1 MTTSYIKR
9 IEISK
14 LWGKHNIVWD
24 NLNPDVN
31 ILVGINGSG
40 KSTLL
45 KIIYAAICRD
55 EKSISNLNFK
65 NARIENQNN
74 WHNIETISRKKKKFT
89 EGDINDLNNEISE
102 DFKLISGVGYENEFI
117 ERYEFISTFDVPT
130 NRSKLKS
137 DESPLMLELRNL
149 ILQTGTN
156 SFNDYRL
163 SATISPEKAVDVS
176 NRINKLFVRINSLFS
191 NTHKTIE
198 IDATNNIVFRT
209 ESDTIQLEQLSSGEK
224 QLLLILF
231 KVFLMDEKPYVLLM
245 DEPEISLHISW
256 QQSLIETI
264 RTLNPNC
271 QLIIATH
278 SPSIFGKGWGD
289 KVTFMEKLFVN

>member
-1 MTTSYIKR
+1 MSTSYIKR
-9 IEISK
+9 VEISK
-14 LWGKHNIVWD
+14 LWGKYDIVWD
-24 NLNPDVN
+24 NLHPDVN

-45 KIIYAAICRD
+45 KVINALLFLDRRPLQKLGIDKAKLNGLPNPDNTYFNLIIDY
-55 EKSISNLNFK
+55 KNGGFLSNYV
-65 NARIENQNN
+65 
-74 WHNIETISRKKKKFT
+74 
-89 EGDINDLNNEISE
+89 SE
-102 DFKLISGVGYENEFI
+102 FEFDGL
-117 ERYEFISTFDVPT
+117 STFDVPVS
-130 NRSKLKS
+130 NKSKLKQ

-149 ILQTGTN
+149 ILQTGTG

-163 SATISPEKAVDVS
+163 RATQSKELSDKINTRIK
-176 NRINKLFVRINSLFS
+176 NFFKQINKLFE
-191 NTHKTIE
+191 KTNKKIE
-198 IDATNNIVFRT
+198 IDFSNRIVFNSET
-209 ESDTIQLEQLSSGEK
+209 ETIQLEQLSSGEK

-256 QQSLIETI
+256 QQDLIKTI

-289 KVTFMEKLFVN
+289 KITFMENLIKM

>member
-1 MTTSYIKR
+1 MSTSYIKR
-9 IEISK
+9 VEISK
-14 LWGKHNIVWD
+14 LWGKYDIVWD
-24 NLNPDVN
+24 NLHPDVN

-45 KIIYAAICRD
+45 KVINALLFLDRRPLQKLGIDKAKLNGLPNPDNTYFNLIIDY
-55 EKSISNLNFK
+55 KNGGFLSNYV
-65 NARIENQNN
+65 
-74 WHNIETISRKKKKFT
+74 
-89 EGDINDLNNEISE
+89 SE
-102 DFKLISGVGYENEFI
+102 FEFDGL
-117 ERYEFISTFDVPT
+117 STFDVPVS
-130 NRSKLKS
+130 NKSKLKQ

-149 ILQTGTN
+149 ILQTGTG

-163 SATISPEKAVDVS
+163 RATQSKELSDKINTRIK
-176 NRINKLFVRINSLFS
+176 NFFKQINKLFE
-191 NTHKTIE
+191 NTNKKIE
-198 IDATNNIVFRT
+198 IDFSNRIVFNSET
-209 ESDTIQLEQLSSGEK
+209 ETIQLEQLSSGEK

-256 QQSLIETI
+256 QQDLIKTI

-289 KVTFMEKLFVN
+289 KITFMEKLFVK

>member
-1 MTTSYIKR
+1 MSTSYIKR
-9 IEISK
+9 VEISK
-14 LWGKHNIVWD
+14 LWGKYDIVWD
-24 NLNPDVN
+24 NLHPDVN

-45 KIIYAAICRD
+45 KVINALLFLDRRPLQKLGIDKAKLNGLPNPDNTYFNLIIDYQNGGFL
-55 EKSISNLNFK
+55 SNYV
-65 NARIENQNN
+65 
-74 WHNIETISRKKKKFT
+74 
-89 EGDINDLNNEISE
+89 SE
-102 DFKLISGVGYENEFI
+102 FEFDGL
-117 ERYEFISTFDVPT
+117 STFDVPVS
-130 NRSKLKS
+130 NKSKLKQ

-149 ILQTGTN
+149 ILQTGTG

-163 SATISPEKAVDVS
+163 RATQSKELSDKINTRIK
-176 NRINKLFVRINSLFS
+176 NFFKQINKLFE
-191 NTHKTIE
+191 NTNKKIE
-198 IDATNNIVFRT
+198 IDFSNRIVFNSET
-209 ESDTIQLEQLSSGEK
+209 ETIQLEQLSSGEK

-256 QQSLIETI
+256 QQDLIKTI

-289 KVTFMEKLFVN
+289 KITFMENLIKM

>member
-1 MTTSYIKR
+1 MSTSYIKR
-9 IEISK
+9 VEISK
-14 LWGKHNIVWD
+14 LWGKYDIVWD
-24 NLNPDVN
+24 NLHPDVN

-45 KIIYAAICRD
+45 KVINALLFLDRRPLQKLGIDKAKLNGLPNPDNTYFNLIIDYQNGGFL
-55 EKSISNLNFK
+55 SNYV
-65 NARIENQNN
+65 
-74 WHNIETISRKKKKFT
+74 
-89 EGDINDLNNEISE
+89 SE
-102 DFKLISGVGYENEFI
+102 FEFDGL
-117 ERYEFISTFDVPT
+117 STFDVPVS
-130 NRSKLKS
+130 NKSKLKQ

-149 ILQTGTN
+149 ILQTGTG

-163 SATISPEKAVDVS
+163 RATQSKELSDKINTRIK
-176 NRINKLFVRINSLFS
+176 NFFKQINKLFE
-191 NTHKTIE
+191 NTNKKIE
-198 IDATNNIVFRT
+198 IDFSNRIVFNSET
-209 ESDTIQLEQLSSGEK
+209 ETIQLEQLSSGEK

-256 QQSLIETI
+256 QQDLIKTI

-289 KVTFMEKLFVN
+289 KITFMEKLFVK

>member
-1 MTTSYIKR
+1 MSTNYIKR
-9 IEISK
+9 VEISK
-14 LWGKHNIVWD
+14 LWGKYDIVWD
-24 NLNPDVN
+24 NLHPDVN

-45 KIIYAAICRD
+45 KIIYAAISGD
-55 EKSISNLNFK
+55 QKSVMQYKFDSAKIQNL
-65 NARIENQNN
+65 NN
-74 WHNIETISRKKKKFT
+74 WHNVNTFFLPKKKK
-89 EGDINDLNNEISE
+89 DIKIVSA
-102 DFKLISGVGYENEFI
+102 VGYENEFI
-117 ERYEFISTFDVPT
+117 TNSEIISTFDVPVS
-130 NRSKLKS
+130 NKSKLKQ
-137 DESPLMLELRNL
+137 DESPLMLELRDL
-149 ILQTGTN
+149 ILQTGTG

-163 SATISPEKAVDVS
+163 RATQSKEFSDKINTRIK
-176 NRINKLFVRINSLFS
+176 NFFKQINKLFENTNKKIGIDFS
-191 NTHKTIE
+191 NK
-198 IDATNNIVFRT
+198 IVFNSVT
-209 ESDTIQLEQLSSGEK
+209 ETIQLEQLSSGEK

-278 SPSIFGKGWGD
+278 SPSIFVKGWGD
-289 KVTFMEKLFVN
+289 KITFMENLIKM

>member
-1 MTTSYIKR
+1 MSTSYIKR
-9 IEISK
+9 VEISK
-14 LWGKHNIVWD
+14 LWGKYDIVWD
-24 NLNPDVN
+24 NLHPDVN

-45 KIIYAAICRD
+45 KVINALLFLDRRPLQKLGIDKAKLNGLPNPDNTYFNLIIDYQNGGFL
-55 EKSISNLNFK
+55 SNYV
-65 NARIENQNN
+65 
-74 WHNIETISRKKKKFT
+74 
-89 EGDINDLNNEISE
+89 SE
-102 DFKLISGVGYENEFI
+102 FEFDGL
-117 ERYEFISTFDVPT
+117 STFDVPVS
-130 NRSKLKS
+130 NKSKLKQ

-149 ILQTGTN
+149 ILQTGTG

-163 SATISPEKAVDVS
+163 RATQSKELSDKINTRIK
-176 NRINKLFVRINSLFS
+176 NFFKQINKLFE
-191 NTHKTIE
+191 KTNKKIE
-198 IDATNNIVFRT
+198 IDFSNRIVFNSET
-209 ESDTIQLEQLSSGEK
+209 ETIQLEQLSSGEK

-256 QQSLIETI
+256 QQDLIKTI

-289 KVTFMEKLFVN
+289 KITFMENLIKM

>member
-1 MTTSYIKR
+1 MNTSYISR
-9 IEISK
+9 IEIRK
-14 LWGKHNIVWD
+14 LWGKHNIIWD
-24 NLNPDVN
+24 NINPDVN

-40 KSTLL
+40 KSSLL
-45 KIIYAAICRD
+45 KVIHALLLVD
-55 EKSISNLNFK
+55 KKPLQKLGISNAELNGLSYTDNLGK
-65 NARIENQNN
+65 NNFFIDFQN
-74 WHNIETISRKKKKFT
+74 
-89 EGDINDLNNEISE
+89 
-102 DFKLISGVGYENEFI
+102 SGFFVSNFENEF
-117 ERYEFISTFDVPT
+117 EFEAISTFDVPV
-130 NRSKLKS
+130 NKSKLKA

-163 SATISPEKAVDVS
+163 SATTSQEKAVYVT
-176 NRINKLFVRINSLFS
+176 NRINILFEKINNLFS
-191 NTHKTIE
+191 NTHKTID
-198 IDATNNIVFRT
+198 IDDTNNIVFRT
-209 ESDTIQLEQLSSGEK
+209 ETGTIQLDQLSSGEK

-289 KVTFMEKLFVN
+289 KVTFMEKLFVD

>member
-1 MTTSYIKR
+1 MSTSYIKR
-9 IEISK
+9 VEISK
-14 LWGKHNIVWD
+14 LWGKYDIVWD
-24 NLNPDVN
+24 NLHPDVN

-45 KIIYAAICRD
+45 KVINALLFRDRKPLQKLGIDKAKLNGLPNPDNTYFNLIIDYQNGGFL
-55 EKSISNLNFK
+55 SNYV
-65 NARIENQNN
+65 
-74 WHNIETISRKKKKFT
+74 
-89 EGDINDLNNEISE
+89 SE
-102 DFKLISGVGYENEFI
+102 FEFDGL
-117 ERYEFISTFDVPT
+117 STFDVPVS
-130 NRSKLKS
+130 NKSKLKQ

-149 ILQTGTN
+149 ILQTGTG

-163 SATISPEKAVDVS
+163 RATQSKELSDKINTRIK
-176 NRINKLFVRINSLFS
+176 NFFKQINKLFE
-191 NTHKTIE
+191 NTNKKIE
-198 IDATNNIVFRT
+198 IDFSNRIVFNSET
-209 ESDTIQLEQLSSGEK
+209 ETIQLEQLSSGEK

-256 QQSLIETI
+256 QQDLIKTI

-289 KVTFMEKLFVN
+289 KITFMEKLFVK

>member
-1 MTTSYIKR
+1 MATSYIKR
-9 IEISK
+9 VEINK
-14 LWGKHNIVWD
+14 LWGKYDIVWD
-24 NLNPDVN
+24 NLHPDVN

-45 KIIYAAICRD
+45 KVIYAAISLD
-55 EKSISNLNFK
+55 EKSVAIFK
-65 NARIENQNN
+65 FDSARIENQNN
-74 WHNIETISRKKKKFT
+74 SHDIDTFFLPKKKKN
-89 EGDINDLNNEISE
+89 I
-102 DFKLISGVGYENEFI
+102 KLVSGVGYTDEFI
-117 ERYEFISTFDVPT
+117 SNCEFISTFDVPV
-130 NRSKLKS
+130 NKSKLKS

-149 ILQTGTN
+149 ILQTGAN

-163 SATISPEKAVDVS
+163 SATTSPEKALEVS
-176 NRINKLFVRINSLFS
+176 SRINDFFEIINKLFS
-191 NTHKTIE
+191 NTNKKTA
-198 IDATNNIVFRT
+198 IDSTNNLIFKNNN
-209 ESDTIQLEQLSSGEK
+209 DTIQLDQLSAGEK

-231 KVFLMDEKPYVLLM
+231 KVFLMNKEPYVLLM

-256 QQSLIETI
+256 QQSLIEII

-289 KVTFMEKLFVN
+289 KITFMENLIKM

>member
-1 MTTSYIKR
+1 MSTSYIKR
-9 IEISK
+9 VEISK
-14 LWGKHNIVWD
+14 LWGKYDIVWD

-40 KSTLL
+40 KTTMLRIINAMLL
-45 KIIYAAICRD
+45 FDK
-55 EKSISNLNFK
+55 KSLQKLGVENVKLNGLQYSDNTDRYNLTIDYQNGGFFSNF
-65 NARIENQNN
+65 E
-74 WHNIETISRKKKKFT
+74 
-89 EGDINDLNNEISE
+89 SE
-102 DFKLISGVGYENEFI
+102 FEFDG
-117 ERYEFISTFDVPT
+117 ISTFDVPVS
-130 NRSKLKS
+130 NKSKLKQ
-137 DESPLMLELRNL
+137 DESPLMLELRDL

-163 SATISPEKAVDVS
+163 KATQSVGKAIEVN
-176 NRINKLFVRINSLFS
+176 NRIDKLFDIINKIFS
-191 NTHKTIE
+191 NTGKKIR
-198 IDATNNIVFRT
+198 IS
-209 ESDTIQLEQLSSGEK
+209 ESNTLFFETDNGYIFIEQLSSGEK

-245 DEPEISLHISW
+245 DEPEISLHLSW
-256 QQSLIETI
+256 QQNLIETI

-289 KVTFMEKLFVN
+289 KVTFMEKLFIN

>member
-1 MTTSYIKR
+1 MSTSYIKR
-9 IEISK
+9 VEISK
-14 LWGKHNIVWD
+14 LWGKYDIVWD
-24 NLNPDVN
+24 NLHPDVN

-45 KIIYAAICRD
+45 KVINALLFLDRRPLQKLGIDKAKLNGLPNPDNTYFNLIIDYQNGGFL
-55 EKSISNLNFK
+55 SNYV
-65 NARIENQNN
+65 
-74 WHNIETISRKKKKFT
+74 
-89 EGDINDLNNEISE
+89 SE
-102 DFKLISGVGYENEFI
+102 FEFDGL
-117 ERYEFISTFDVPT
+117 STFDVPVS
-130 NRSKLKS
+130 NKSKLKQ

-149 ILQTGTN
+149 ILQTGTG
-156 SFNDYRL
+156 SYNDYRL
-163 SATISPEKAVDVS
+163 RATQSKELSDKINTRIK
-176 NRINKLFVRINSLFS
+176 NFFKQINKLFE
-191 NTHKTIE
+191 NTNKKIE
-198 IDATNNIVFRT
+198 IDFSNRIVFNSET
-209 ESDTIQLEQLSSGEK
+209 ETIQLEQLSSGEK

-256 QQSLIETI
+256 QQDLIKTI

-289 KVTFMEKLFVN
+289 KITFMEKLFVK

>member
-1 MTTSYIKR
+1 MSTSYIKR
-9 IEISK
+9 VEISK
-14 LWGKHNIVWD
+14 LWGKYDIVWD

-40 KSTLL
+40 KTTMLRIINAMLL
-45 KIIYAAICRD
+45 FDK
-55 EKSISNLNFK
+55 KSLQKLGVENVKLNGLQYSDNTDRYNLTIDYQNGGFFSNF
-65 NARIENQNN
+65 E
-74 WHNIETISRKKKKFT
+74 
-89 EGDINDLNNEISE
+89 SE
-102 DFKLISGVGYENEFI
+102 FEFDG
-117 ERYEFISTFDVPT
+117 ISTFDVPVS
-130 NRSKLKS
+130 NKSKLKQ
-137 DESPLMLELRNL
+137 DESPLMLELRDL

-163 SATISPEKAVDVS
+163 KATQSVGKSIEVN
-176 NRINKLFVRINSLFS
+176 NRIDKLFDIINKIFS
-191 NTHKTIE
+191 NTGKKIR
-198 IDATNNIVFRT
+198 IS
-209 ESDTIQLEQLSSGEK
+209 ESNTLFFETDNGYIFIEQLSSGEK

-245 DEPEISLHISW
+245 DEPEISLHLSW
-256 QQSLIETI
+256 QQNLIETI

-289 KVTFMEKLFVN
+289 KVTFMEKLFIN